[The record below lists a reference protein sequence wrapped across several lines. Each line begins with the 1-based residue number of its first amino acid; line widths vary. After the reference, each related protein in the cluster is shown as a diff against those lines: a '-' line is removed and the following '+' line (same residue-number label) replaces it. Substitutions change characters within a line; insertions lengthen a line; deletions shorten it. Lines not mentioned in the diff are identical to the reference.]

1 VNPASHA
8 HKTFPRTGSL
18 RALQRLRKPMAFG
31 MVLLTFSQA
40 VAGDILRGGVPANQ
54 QRAAGNSALTSAAA
68 DQARVNARDALARTT
83 RAIASVQAMQN
94 AARNLAVKNVNNLGL
109 DPNHP
114 GAQLPVVQDGLTPGG
129 LDIIGTPRGAK
140 APAQAIVD
148 SHANVTVKQTA
159 QQAFLTWKTFNV
171 GRNTTV
177 TFDQSA
183 GGASAGEWIAFN
195 EIKDPSGS
203 PSQILGQIKAAGQ
216 VYVINQNGIIFG
228 GTSQVNVHTLVASSL
243 PIDGNLTGNGLLN
256 NPDVQFLFSALPQ
269 AAGSKGTPA
278 FTPNAPLTP
287 DGSTGAV
294 TVQAGAQLTA
304 PTTADH
310 VGGRIALIGANVSNA
325 GTISTPDGQ
334 TILAAGL
341 QVGLTAH
348 SSTDPSLRGLD
359 VYVGAVVDPASSLP
373 AYAGTVTNT
382 GMVNALRADVTM
394 TGKTVNQMG
403 VIDSSTSVSLNGRID
418 LDANYGA
425 VSNTVYD
432 PTIPSQGLPFLFKS
446 AGVVTLGADSVTR
459 ILPEL
464 SSIERVVGTS
474 LALPSQINVQ
484 GYVVHLASNASVLAP
499 NAKVTI
505 NTGVWDQVKA
515 ATGALQS
522 TFVHSSGQVYLD
534 TGAMIN
540 VAGTTDVS
548 APISENILTLQ
559 LRGAEFADSPL
570 NRNNLTVRG
579 VNLTI
584 DVRMQGMFNGL
595 AWVGTPL
602 ANAAGFVGLIQ
613 RDVGELTTAGG
624 TVNVSSGGSVIMQA
638 GSKIDVSGGWINYAG
653 GMVQTTRVMYGGY
666 LFDISQATP
675 DRVYSGVYTGQFTQ
689 SSSKWGVTST
699 YNVPFMLGAHF
710 DPGYIYGMSGGSISI
725 TAPSAALDGTL
736 SGNTLSGSRQLD
748 VPATTS
754 SLSLTFQ
761 AQMLVAS
768 NYPTY
773 SPTPPTVVIQSGVTQ
788 TAADAF
794 SLDSSGHPLALS
806 TERQNKVVLSPALMS
821 EDGFGSLSVTNVDG
835 RIILPAGETLTAAA
849 KGAVTLAGANI
860 DILGCITVPGGSVTL
875 NAYDLSPSVVTQ
887 LQLDQSAS
895 TPPPTPPPNLNRG
908 NVTLGSNASIS
919 TAGLLVDDMLNG
931 IAPLTQPHVTTG
943 GSVNINAWSANLA
956 TGSVIDVSGGVQV
969 NAFGKRTYG
978 NAGGIS
984 IKAGADLSLPS
995 VIGGHLTLGS
1005 TLEGLSGAIGGAL
1018 TIQAQSIQIG
1028 GTTSNGNTLLLN
1040 PEFFNQGGFA
1050 SFSLSG
1056 IGASGVGHS
1065 TIPGIAIA
1073 PGTVIAPTVTSLVAV
1088 LDGSGSGSVAM
1099 KEVLLPASLRTP
1111 VSLSFKALGVTD
1123 DFSHQLVIVGQTIE
1137 GSGASIQAGPLGRV
1151 SFKGDTVTLL
1161 GSVIASG
1168 GSISVSGAKVFPSD
1182 NPSQTEALTTVYI
1195 GPQASLSTAGT
1206 VEFTPDAYGRH
1217 TGYVLPG
1224 GNISVSGNI
1233 VAEAGAVL
1241 NVSGSSGSLDIA
1253 PAALGLATTL
1263 DPLTG
1268 APVVPVSSGLTTP
1281 LYSRAVVRTQIDSSG
1296 GGIALTGT
1304 QELFTHATLLGNAG
1318 GVSATGGS
1326 LVISSGRFYAPG
1338 LVAPPS
1344 DINLDV
1350 TQSGSN
1356 LPALFFASAQQA
1368 IGQAVL
1374 DGTGHML
1381 APMGHFAV
1389 NDFERGGFDSLSLAG
1404 NVSFSGAVTVTARS
1418 GISVASGGFLT
1429 ADGAVRLTASYVALG
1444 TAFQA
1449 PLLVTEVQNPFLL
1462 QGTPYYFKPTFG
1474 PGSLTVTAK
1483 LIDIGNL
1490 SLQNIGS
1497 ASLIADQ
1504 GDIRGDGTL
1513 DIAGSLYLRAG
1524 QVYPTTGS
1532 TFTIAAYDHT
1542 AGGVTTQ
1549 GSVTI
1554 TGSGTQSLPL
1564 SAGGTLNIF
1573 ASNIIQGGVLRA
1585 PFGVINLGWD
1595 GTGTAPQ
1602 DLIAGSTLALPTT
1615 QQITLKTGSVT
1626 SVSAID
1632 PITGLG
1638 VIIPY
1643 GTSPNGTSWI
1653 DPAGN
1658 DITAAGLPQ
1667 KLIHFSSKGI
1677 QTDAGSV
1684 IDIRG
1689 GGDLYAYRWVQG
1701 PGGSTD
1707 ILASSTK
1714 FAVLPGY
1721 GQNYSPFG
1729 AFNPSSDAVNLA
1741 GDPGYLNSSLSVGDR
1756 VYLGGGSGLAAGV
1769 YTLLPARYALL
1780 PGAFLVTPST
1790 GAPIGQFAQPDG
1802 SSFVNGY
1809 RYNDL
1814 NASRILPG
1822 IYSRF
1827 EIAPGEAVRAR
1838 AEYSDFFANTFLTAY
1853 ATKHNQAVVRL
1864 PQDSG
1869 QLVLGATT
1877 SLVLDGSVLSRSMD
1891 GGRGGLVDISSPQ
1904 NILIASSEL
1913 ISQIGAAGISG
1924 TLILD
1929 SAQLSAFGAESLLI
1943 GGVRTVGPAGTTVAV
1958 QTGNLEVNNQ
1968 GEALTGPEIILV
1980 ANKKL
1985 TVDAFALIQQAGS
1998 LSEPAA
2004 TLLLGSANTPGS
2016 GDGTLL
2022 RVSSDPGAQI
2032 IRAGVSS
2039 TPTSA
2044 NMVIGAEAGIS
2055 GTSVILDS
2063 TYASKLD
2070 SSASITGHSLSLD
2083 SGQISIQLANPG
2095 TLQPTRGLVLTGTAL
2110 DGLQQASS
2118 LSLLSYSSI
2127 DVYGTGTV
2135 GASSLVN
2142 LSLHAG
2148 QIRGFSS
2155 ASSSGNSATFSAQ
2168 NILIDNSA
2176 GGSVIDTSPQ
2186 PLKGTLAFDAQTL
2199 HLGVNQLNI
2208 SRFANLV
2215 LNVSDGLYV
2224 QGSGGLTMQGSIT
2237 ASTPFI
2243 VASQSATQSITAVGG
2258 ALTLNSTGGG
2268 SLAQV
2273 TTGLGA
2279 SLKLQGTSVTAN
2291 SDIILPSGEIAINAT
2306 AGAVTIG
2313 GKLDVAGTAQHFYD
2327 LTKYTSGGSITLS
2340 SATSNV
2346 VVSAGGRLDVSAQS
2360 GGGNAG
2366 SLTVSAS
2373 NGDFTLGG
2381 TLVGQAGSGASQG
2394 SFSLDVGALPALSG
2408 IETALNNA
2416 GFTQSQSFRVRTGDV
2431 TIDGQTTAHSFSLSA
2446 DQGSIDVTGLINA
2459 SGSTGGTISLVAF
2472 QGLTLASGSRLDASG
2487 AVFNSAGKGGAVTL
2501 ETRGDGGAVIDI
2513 AAGSTINLSVAQTA
2527 GLGQFSGTLHLRA
2540 PQNSTASDLQISAI
2554 QGTIIG
2560 ASSIVAEGYKVFDLT
2575 ATSGA
2580 ITSVVEGSVFANG
2593 TAFGANYGAI
2603 TSRLLAGTTGL
2614 GSIFSVQVGAEIINT
2629 TGDLTLGTS
2638 TSTASA
2644 DWDLSSYRFG
2654 PSSTP
2659 GVLTLRAA
2667 GNLVFYNTLSDGF
2680 SSSAYDATLLAP
2692 NHSLPANMQSWSYRL
2707 VAGADLSAADVSQVK
2722 APDLTAVVN
2731 PLDPYAAP
2739 GGSLLLG
2746 KDDGIGIAIPYG
2758 GTALTSKAVSGFYQV
2773 IRTGSGDISIA
2784 ARGDVQLLNQFA
2796 TIYTAGTQVADPTLG
2811 GTFDTPVLN
2820 ASGSQGAGL
2829 GLVQQPTPYPAQYTS
2844 AGGSVSI
2851 SAQLDILHL
2860 TRNTAGVLI
2869 ADSER
2874 ELPINWLYRR
2884 GYVDPATG
2892 QFGKAQGGDV
2902 ASTTW
2907 WVDFSNFFEGVGA
2920 LGGGNVTMNAGR
2932 DIRNVDAA
2940 IPTNARMPKGTPN
2953 AGGMVELG
2961 GGDLRVNAGRNL
2973 DAGVYYV
2980 ERGQGSLIAG
2990 GSITTNST
2998 RSPSLTI
3005 LSGAAPDAPETWL
3018 PTTLFLGKGSFDVSA
3033 RGDVLVG
3040 PAANVFLL
3048 PEGFNNTYWDKTW
3061 FSTFASTDAVNV
3073 SSLGGTV
3080 TLRESATLPT
3090 LGSGSARPVLENWL
3104 QNVLLYNVSTPTA
3117 SYYQPW
3123 LRLDETKVE
3132 PFLTTSSL
3140 MPGTLRV
3147 TAFAGAVNVIGNL
3160 NLTPSPTG
3168 TVDIAARGAI
3178 NGLQISGVTTIN
3190 GTLTNGWGSARINL
3204 SDADPAG
3211 LPGVASPFA
3220 YQSVTGLVPGI
3231 ATTGDNFLLFI
3242 DNQFTESGSTLGV
3255 FGVLQTKQALHAQG
3269 VLHAADT
3276 SPVHLY
3282 AGTGDISGVTLFSS
3296 KAARIVAGRDITDIA
3311 LYIQNTR
3318 ASDVSVVASGRDL
3331 IAYDANSVLRN
3342 AARLAGNTL
3351 NQGEDLLA
3359 GDIQISGPGTLEVL
3373 AGRNLDLGVG
3383 LKNADGTGAGITSIG
3398 NGRNPSLPFA
3408 GAAIIAAAGVGP
3420 AFDLGSSALGF
3431 DAFTRLALAGA
3442 DGVRYLN
3449 ELPASFDVTGI
3460 ASLAD
3465 FNKLLPEEQKQV
3477 ALDLFFLVLRDAG
3490 RDHNLAGS
3498 PGFGTYA
3505 AGLKAV
3511 QALFPGTGWTGEIN
3525 TELRDIRTKSGGSI
3539 TLLAPGG
3546 GLTLAQTVPDTNSN
3560 VPPPGII
3567 TETGG
3572 SISIFTHSNVDIGV
3586 SRIFTLRGGNEI
3598 IWSSAG
3604 NIAAGSSSKTVQSAP
3619 PTRVIIDPQSGNV
3632 TTDLAGLATGG
3643 GIGVL
3648 AAVTGVAP
3656 GSVDLIAPSGTI
3668 DAGDAGIRATGNL
3681 NIAAITVLNAGNISV
3696 GGISAGAPAAPAV
3709 AAPNIGGLTASSN
3722 TAAAATT
3729 GPAAQ
3734 AAAGSKA
3741 STAQA
3746 GDVPSIISVEVIGY
3760 GGDDDGQTD
3769 EEKKRKK
3776 QAQGVQ

>member
-1 VNPASHA
+1 M
-8 HKTFPRTGSL
+8 L
-18 RALQRLRKPMAFG
+18 
-31 MVLLTFSQA
+31 
-40 VAGDILRGGVPANQ
+40 
-54 QRAAGNSALTSAAA
+54 SA
-68 DQARVNARDALARTT
+68 
-83 RAIASVQAMQN
+83 
-94 AARNLAVKNVNNLGL
+94 
-109 DPNHP
+109 
-114 GAQLPVVQDGLTPGG
+114 
-129 LDIIGTPRGAK
+129 
-140 APAQAIVD
+140 
-148 SHANVTVKQTA
+148 
-159 QQAFLTWKTFNV
+159 
-171 GRNTTV
+171 
-177 TFDQSA
+177 
-183 GGASAGEWIAFN
+183 
-195 EIKDPSGS
+195 
-203 PSQILGQIKAAGQ
+203 
-216 VYVINQNGIIFG
+216 Y
-228 GTSQVNVHTLVASSL
+228 
-243 PIDGNLTGNGLLN
+243 
-256 NPDVQFLFSALPQ
+256 
-269 AAGSKGTPA
+269 
-278 FTPNAPLTP
+278 
-287 DGSTGAV
+287 
-294 TVQAGAQLTA
+294 
-304 PTTADH
+304 
-310 VGGRIALIGANVSNA
+310 
-325 GTISTPDGQ
+325 
-334 TILAAGL
+334 
-341 QVGLTAH
+341 
-348 SSTDPSLRGLD
+348 
-359 VYVGAVVDPASSLP
+359 
-373 AYAGTVTNT
+373 
-382 GMVNALRADVTM
+382 
-394 TGKTVNQMG
+394 
-403 VIDSSTSVSLNGRID
+403 
-418 LDANYGA
+418 
-425 VSNTVYD
+425 
-432 PTIPSQGLPFLFKS
+432 
-446 AGVVTLGADSVTR
+446 
-459 ILPEL
+459 
-464 SSIERVVGTS
+464 
-474 LALPSQINVQ
+474 
-484 GYVVHLASNASVLAP
+484 
-499 NAKVTI
+499 
-505 NTGVWDQVKA
+505 
-515 ATGALQS
+515 
-522 TFVHSSGQVYLD
+522 
-534 TGAMIN
+534 
-540 VAGTTDVS
+540 
-548 APISENILTLQ
+548 
-559 LRGAEFADSPL
+559 
-570 NRNNLTVRG
+570 
-579 VNLTI
+579 
-584 DVRMQGMFNGL
+584 
-595 AWVGTPL
+595 
-602 ANAAGFVGLIQ
+602 
-613 RDVGELTTAGG
+613 
-624 TVNVSSGGSVIMQA
+624 
-638 GSKIDVSGGWINYAG
+638 
-653 GMVQTTRVMYGGY
+653 
-666 LFDISQATP
+666 DIS
-675 DRVYSGVYTGQFTQ
+675 
-689 SSSKWGVTST
+689 
-699 YNVPFMLGAHF
+699 
-710 DPGYIYGMSGGSISI
+710 
-725 TAPSAALDGTL
+725 
-736 SGNTLSGSRQLD
+736 
-748 VPATTS
+748 
-754 SLSLTFQ
+754 
-761 AQMLVAS
+761 
-768 NYPTY
+768 PT
-773 SPTPPTVVIQSGVTQ
+773 
-788 TAADAF
+788 
-794 SLDSSGHPLALS
+794 
-806 TERQNKVVLSPALMS
+806 
-821 EDGFGSLSVTNVDG
+821 
-835 RIILPAGETLTAAA
+835 
-849 KGAVTLAGANI
+849 
-860 DILGCITVPGGSVTL
+860 
-875 NAYDLSPSVVTQ
+875 VVTQ
-887 LQLDQSAS
+887 LQLDQSAV
-895 TPPPTPPPNLNRG
+895 TPPPNLNRG
-908 NVTLGSNASIS
+908 NVTLGSHATIS
-919 TAGLLVDDMLNG
+919 TAGLLVNDMLNG
-931 IAPLTQPHVTTG
+931 IAPLTLPPVTTG
-943 GSVNINAWSANLA
+943 GSVSINSWSANLA
-956 TGSVIDVSGGVQV
+956 SGSVIDVSGGVLV

-984 IKAGADLSLPS
+984 IKVGADLNLLS
-995 VIGGHLTLGS
+995 VTGGQLALGS
-1005 TLEGLSGAIGGAL
+1005 ILKGFSGAIGGTLA
-1018 TIQAQSIQIG
+1018 IQASAIQIG
-1028 GTTSNGNTLLLN
+1028 GLTSRGNTLLLG
-1040 PEFFNQGGFA
+1040 PDFFNQGGFA
-1050 SFSLSG
+1050 GFSLAG
-1056 IGASGVGHS
+1056 IGALGAGGS
-1065 TIPGIAIA
+1065 TIPGVYIA
-1073 PGTVIAPTVTSLVAV
+1073 PGTVIDPAVTSLVAV
-1088 LDGSGSGSVAM
+1088 LDGSGSTGVVM
-1099 KEVLLPASLRTP
+1099 NQVLLPASLRAP

-1123 DFSHQLVIVGQTIE
+1123 DFSHQLVIVGQAVE
-1137 GSGASIQAGPLGRV
+1137 GFGASIQAGPLGSV

-1161 GSVIASG
+1161 GSVLAPG

-1195 GPQASLSTAGT
+1195 GPQARLSTAGA
-1206 VEFTPDAYGRH
+1206 VEFTPDAFGRR

-1224 GNISVSGNI
+1224 GTVSVSGNI

-1241 NVSGSSGSLDIA
+1241 DVSGSSGSLDIA
-1253 PAALGLATTL
+1253 PSALGLATTL

-1281 LYSRAVVRTQIDSSG
+1281 LFSRAVVRTQIDSSG
-1296 GGIALTGT
+1296 GGIVLAGT

-1318 GVSATGGS
+1318 GVTATGGR

-1338 LVAPPS
+1338 VVAPPS
-1344 DINLDV
+1344 DTNLDV
-1350 TQSGSN
+1350 TQSASN

-1374 DGTGHML
+1374 DSTGHLL

-1389 NDFERGGFDSLSLAG
+1389 NDFERGGFDSLSLGG

-1474 PGSLTVTAK
+1474 SGSLTVSAK

-1497 ASLIADQ
+1497 ATLMADQ
-1504 GDIRGDGTL
+1504 GDIRGDGML

-1542 AGGVTTQ
+1542 TAGVTTQ

-1554 TGSGTQSLPL
+1554 AGSGTQSLPL

-1602 DLIAGSTLALPTT
+1602 DLIAGGTLALPTT
-1615 QQITLKTGSVT
+1615 QQITLKSGSVT

-1714 FAVLPGY
+1714 FAVMPGY
-1721 GQNYSPFG
+1721 GQNYSPYG
-1729 AFNPSSDAVNLA
+1729 AFNSSSDAVNLA

-1780 PGAFLVTPST
+1780 PGAFLVTPSA
-1790 GAPIGQFAQPDG
+1790 GAPIGQFAEPDG

-1814 NASRILPG
+1814 NASRVLPG
-1822 IYSRF
+1822 LYSRF
-1827 EIAPGEAVRAR
+1827 EIAPGMAVRAR
-1838 AEYSDFFANTFLTAY
+1838 AEYTDFFANTFLTAY

-1877 SLVLDGSVLSRSMD
+1877 SLVLDGSVLSRSSE

-1998 LSEPAA
+1998 LAEPAA
-2004 TLLLGSANTPGS
+2004 TLLLGSANAPGS

-2044 NMVIGAEAGIS
+2044 SMVIGAEAGIS

-2070 SSASITGHSLSLD
+2070 SSASITGRSLSLD

-2095 TLQPTRGLVLTGTAL
+2095 TLQPTKGLVLTGTAL

-2176 GGSVIDTSPQ
+2176 GGSVVDTSPL
-2186 PLKGTLAFDAQTL
+2186 PLKGTLEFDAQTL
-2199 HLGVNQLNI
+2199 HLGANQLNI

-2215 LNVSDGLYV
+2215 LNASNGLYL
-2224 QGSGGLTMQGSIT
+2224 QGSGGLTTQGAIT
-2237 ASTPFI
+2237 AGTPFI
-2243 VASQSATQSITAVGG
+2243 VAAQSATQSITALGG
-2258 ALTLNSTGGG
+2258 TLTLNSPGGG

-2291 SDIILPSGEIAINAT
+2291 SDIILPSGEITINAT

-2313 GKLDVAGTAQHFYD
+2313 GRLDVAGTSQHFYD

-2346 VVSAGGRLDVSAQS
+2346 VVSAGGGLDVSAQS

-2373 NGDFTLGG
+2373 SGNFTLGG
-2381 TLVGQAGSGASQG
+2381 TLVGQAGTGAAQG

-2416 GFTQSQSFRVRTGDV
+2416 GFTQSQSFRVRTGGV

-2446 DQGSIDVTGLINA
+2446 DQGAIDVTGLINA
-2459 SGSTGGTISLVAF
+2459 SGTTGGTISLVAF

-2513 AAGSTINLSVAQTA
+2513 AGGSTIDLSVAQTA
-2527 GLGQFSGTLHLRA
+2527 GIGQFSGTLHLRA
-2540 PQNSTASDLQISAI
+2540 PQNSTASDLQIGAI
-2554 QGTIIG
+2554 HATIIG
-2560 ASSIVAEGYKVFDLT
+2560 ASSIVAEGYNVFDLT

-2580 ITSVVEGSVFANG
+2580 ITSAVEGSVFANG

-2614 GSIFSVQVGAEIINT
+2614 ASIFNVQVGAEIVNT
-2629 TGDLTLGTS
+2629 TGDLTLGTA

-2680 SSSAYDATLLAP
+2680 TSSAYNAALLAP
-2692 NHSLPANMQSWSYRL
+2692 GNNLPANMQSWSYRL
-2707 VAGADLSAADVSQVK
+2707 VAGADLGAADVSQVK

-2739 GGSLLLG
+2739 AGSLLLG

-2758 GTALTSKAVSGFYQV
+2758 ASALTSKAVSGFYQV
-2773 IRTGSGDISIA
+2773 IRTGSGDISVA

-2820 ASGSQGAGL
+2820 ASGSQNAGL
-2829 GLVQQPTPYPAQYTS
+2829 GLVQQPTPYPAQYTA

-2874 ELPINWLYRR
+2874 ELPVNWLYRR
-2884 GYVDPATG
+2884 GYVDPSTG

-2920 LGGGNVTMNAGR
+2920 LGGGNVTMTAGR

-2940 IPTNARMPKGTPN
+2940 IPTNARMPRGIPN
-2953 AGGMVELG
+2953 AGGLVELG

-2998 RSPSLTI
+2998 RSPSLTN
-3005 LSGAAPDAPETWL
+3005 LTGAAPDAPETWL

-3090 LGSGSARPVLENWL
+3090 VGSGSARPVLENWL
-3104 QNVLLYNVSTPTA
+3104 QSVLLYNVSTPTA

-3132 PFLTTSSL
+3132 PFVTTSSL
-3140 MPGTLRV
+3140 LPGTLRV
-3147 TAFAGAVNVIGNL
+3147 TAFAGDINVIGNL
-3160 NLTPSPTG
+3160 NLSPSPTG
-3168 TVDIAARGAI
+3168 TVDIVARGAI
-3178 NGLQISGVTTIN
+3178 NGLQISGVTNIN
-3190 GTLTNGWGSARINL
+3190 GTLTSGWGSARINL
-3204 SDADPAG
+3204 SDADPAS
-3211 LPGVASPFA
+3211 LPGIASPFA

-3231 ATTGDNFLLFI
+3231 ASTGNDFLLFI
-3242 DNQFTESGSTLGV
+3242 DNLFNESGSTLGT

-3269 VLHAADT
+3269 VLHAGDT
-3276 SPVHLY
+3276 QPMHLY

-3296 KAARIVAGRDITDIA
+3296 KAARVVAGRDITDIA
-3311 LYIQNTR
+3311 LYIQNTQ
-3318 ASDVSVVASGRDL
+3318 ASDVSIVASGRDL

-3342 AARLAGNTL
+3342 ASQLAGNTV
-3351 NQGEDLLA
+3351 NQGEAPLP

-3383 LKNADGTGAGITSIG
+3383 LKNDDGTGAGITSIG

-3408 GAAIIAAAGVGP
+3408 GAAVIAAAGVGP

-3442 DGVRYLN
+3442 GGVRYLS
-3449 ELPASFDVTGI
+3449 ELPASFDVTGVS
-3460 ASLAD
+3460 SLAD
-3465 FNKLLPEEQKQV
+3465 FNKLLPEEQTQV

-3511 QALFPGTGWTGEIN
+3511 QALFPGTGWTGDLN

-3539 TLLAPGG
+3539 MLLAPGG
-3546 GLTLAQTVPDTNSN
+3546 GLSLAQTAPGKNSSA
-3560 VPPPGII
+3560 PPPGII

-3572 SISIFTHSNVDIGV
+3572 NISIFTNASVDIGV

-3648 AAVTGVAP
+3648 AAVTGVPP
-3656 GSVDLIAPSGTI
+3656 GSVDLIAPGGTI

-3696 GGISAGAPAAPAV
+3696 GGLSAGSPAAPAV

-3729 GPAAQ
+3729 GPASQ
-3734 AAAGSKA
+3734 AAAGGKA
-3741 STAQA
+3741 SPNQA
-3746 GDVPSIISVEVIGY
+3746 GDVPSIITVEVIGY
-3760 GGDDDGQTD
+3760 GGDDDGSTE